1 MPFYLQAMQLDLVAE
16 AKDLV
21 DSIQFYSQAPPALVV
36 LDTLNRSLCG
46 SENRDEDMSA
56 YVKAVDIIRQAFDCA
71 VLVVH
76 HSGVEALDLVG
87 HTSLTGAADA
97 QLSIKR
103 DDNHLIVTVEAMKD
117 GRQGDALASRL
128 IDDLEVGID
137 SKGAPITSCVLEGTE
152 LTPAQTERGNKL
164 PKNHASMLGILDDA
178 GSDGLTVEEWNDLA
192 RKEGLGVR
200 RRMDLMDYRKAL
212 KKKKLVYEFDERW
225 FISRG

>member
-1 MPFYLQAMQLDLVAE
+1 MELRHDVQLIDPPEAEKPERRHHHYQAE
-16 AKDLV
+16 
-21 DSIQFYSQAPPALVV
+21 
-36 LDTLNRSLCG
+36 
-46 SENRDEDMSA
+46 
-56 YVKAVDIIRQAFDCA
+56 
-71 VLVVH
+71 
-76 HSGVEALDLVG
+76 G
-87 HTSLTGAADA
+87 HT
-97 QLSIKR
+97 
-103 DDNHLIVTVEAMKD
+103 
-117 GRQGDALASRL
+117 
-128 IDDLEVGID
+128 
-137 SKGAPITSCVLEGTE
+137 EGTE